1 MKVLHKDH
9 LRAPA
14 FSLKNKL
21 VRVLWGVVYIVLFK
35 FSPVPLFRWRTFL
48 LNCFGGKID
57 RAARIYPSAKIWYP
71 ANLCVAAGATIGPAV
86 NVYNQGAITIATDVI
101 VSQGAHLCASTHDY
115 NDPLHP
121 LILAPITVGANAWIC
136 AEAFV
141 GPGVNVAEGC
151 VIGARAVL
159 TKNTQAWGVYAGN
172 PAVKRK
178 GRENFTDA

>member
-14 FSLKNKL
+14 FSLNNKL
-21 VRVLWGVVYIVLFK
+21 ARVLWGVVYTLLFR
-35 FSPVPLFRWRTFL
+35 FSPVPLFRWRAFL
-48 LNCFGGKID
+48 LNCFGSKVD
-57 RAARIYPSAKIWYP
+57 SSARIYPSAKIWYP
-71 ANLCVAAGATIGPAV
+71 ANLFVAAGATIGPAV
-86 NVYNQGAITIATDVI
+86 NVYNQGAISIEADVI

-121 LILAPITVGANAWIC
+121 LILAPITVGANAWVC

-159 TKNTQAWGVYAGN
+159 TRNTQAWGVYAGN

-178 GRENFTDA
+178 GRENFTNA